1 MSVNSLKK
9 CCLLCCGCFLLIALV
24 GGSASGQPTHTWED
38 VDGLWSDPNSWD
50 TGTVPGLFDSVR
62 VDRPGRTLTFDGGSA
77 TVDFIQGPG
86 FLEDGGGTFRM
97 TGGTFEVDAPL
108 SSIFLGSQVMVVS
121 R

>member
-1 MSVNSLKK
+1 MSDKSLKR
-9 CCLLCCGCFLLIALV
+9 CCLLCCGCFLLTALV

-50 TGTVPGLFDSVR
+50 TGTVPGTFDSVR